1 MEQHTHIWGKEGI
14 FRVNFTLVRDFLFP
28 DREKKEVFM
37 KKKTIFFAVAAVFLC
52 TATTS
57 FASGAWKVKHN
68 NAIVLAMFGTTVEPA
83 LQGLLNIRTK
93 MEKKFPDIPVRIAF
107 TSNIIRRKWQHR
119 ADDPAYSKAHPEI
132 PVDVL
137 HVKTPLA
144 TIADLQNDGYD
155 TIVMQPTHIAMGE
168 EYLDLVT
175 YVDSLMRMGTVK
187 KAKYKPFH
195 KVVLGRPALGT
206 YGTDHPYAEDITA
219 AATALSPD
227 ADLAASE
234 GAALVYMGHGNE
246 HFPSAGSYLELADR
260 MRQLYPT
267 VVTVIGNVEGFPAIE
282 DVMDTLK
289 FNGVKKVILKPCM
302 VVAGD
307 HAMNDMAGSEPDSW
321 KPVLEK
327 NGFEV
332 IPIKRGLGEQ
342 DEFAEIFVNHA
353 ADAARDA
360 GIVLK

>member
-1 MEQHTHIWGKEGI
+1 
-14 FRVNFTLVRDFLFP
+14 
-28 DREKKEVFM
+28 M
-37 KKKTIFFAVAAVFLC
+37 KIRSVFFAVTLMFLF

-57 FASGAWKVKHN
+57 FASGAWKVEHK

-93 MEKKFPDIPVRIAF
+93 MTEKYPETPVRIAF
-107 TSNIIRRKWQHR
+107 TSNIIRKKWQHR
-119 ADDPAYSKAHPEI
+119 AADPAYLKAHPEI
-132 PVDVL
+132 PSDIL

-144 TIADLQNDGYD
+144 TIADLQNQGYD
-155 TIVMQPTHIAMGE
+155 TIVLQPTHIAMGE
-168 EYLDLVT
+168 EFLDLVT

-206 YGTDHPYAEDITA
+206 YGTDHPYAEDITVA
-219 AATALSPD
+219 AKAMAQD
-227 ADLAASE
+227 AELAAKE
-234 GAALVYMGHGNE
+234 KAALVYMGHGNE
-246 HFPSAGSYLELADR
+246 HFPSAGAYLELADR
-260 MRQLYPT
+260 MRQLYPG
-267 VVTVIGNVEGFPAIE
+267 VVTAIGNVEGFPAIE

-289 FNGVKKVILKPCM
+289 LYGMKKVVLKPCM

-307 HAMNDMAGSEPDSW
+307 HAMNDMAGAEEDSW
-321 KPVLEK
+321 KSILEK

-332 IPIKRGLGEQ
+332 IPVKRGLGEQ

-353 ADAARDA
+353 ADAAKDA